1 MQSQKQCLAG
11 SSKYAGKYKEENMT
25 AQIRLSGSL
34 RDVTGGKE
42 ENTVESGFT
51 IRETLVSLG
60 IQPLTVALVMVNDEQ
75 SNKDYVIQD
84 GDKIRV
90 MAVVGGG

>member
-1 MQSQKQCLAG
+1 MS
-11 SSKYAGKYKEENMT
+11 
-25 AQIRLSGSL
+25 AQFKLSGSL

-42 ENTVESGFT
+42 EYMVESGVT
-51 IRETLVSLG
+51 VRETLVSLG
-60 IQPLTVALVMVNDEQ
+60 IQPLTVALVMVNNEQ
-75 SNKDYVIQD
+75 SNKDHVIQD